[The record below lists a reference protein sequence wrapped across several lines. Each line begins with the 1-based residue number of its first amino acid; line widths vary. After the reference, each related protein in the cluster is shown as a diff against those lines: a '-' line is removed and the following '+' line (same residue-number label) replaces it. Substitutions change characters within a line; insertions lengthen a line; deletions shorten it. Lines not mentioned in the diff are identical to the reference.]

1 MFQPYRIALTM
12 RTPIVPGK
20 FPLHLDSLFYWFLS
34 EFIDNDDEI
43 LDILDTVL
51 EKQDDTYLCSAM
63 YFQDKPKYIRYGVTS
78 KSDTM
83 IDNLVDMQAWTNDK
97 VMGETKMASVHAI
110 AAKTAFFNATCD
122 KEKAEALL
130 KKIHGVGRLTNT
142 GFGEIASISFVQLKR
157 DQSVIS
163 DGRLMRVVK
172 DIGLTPEQI
181 KQVDGYKDYGR
192 YSPPYHTQSKSS
204 VIIPK
209 RLIYTLPFNNAK
221 KKGNKKGF
229 GK

>member
-1 MFQPYRIALTM
+1 MFQPYRIALAM

-34 EFIDNDDEI
+34 EFMDNDEEI
-43 LDILDTVL
+43 LDIMDTVL

-63 YFQDKPKYIRYGVTS
+63 YFQDKPKYISCGVMS

-83 IDNLVDMQAWTNDK
+83 IDNLIDMQAWTDDK
-97 VMGETKMASVHAI
+97 VIGETKMASVHAI

-142 GFGEIASISFVQLKR
+142 GFGEIASISFVQLNR
-157 DQSVIS
+157 DLSVIS

-172 DIGLTPEQI
+172 DIGLTPEQL
-181 KQVDGYKDYGR
+181 KQLGGVKDYGR
-192 YSPPYHTQSKSS
+192 YSPPYHTHSKSA

-209 RLIYTLPFNNAK
+209 RLIYTLPQNNAK
-221 KKGNKKGF
+221 NKGNK
-229 GK
+229 

>member
-34 EFIDNDDEI
+34 EFMDNDDEI

-63 YFQDKPKYIRYGVTS
+63 YFQDKPKYISCGVMS

-83 IDNLVDMQAWTNDK
+83 IDNLIDMQAWTDDK
-97 VMGETKMASVHAI
+97 VIGETKMASVHAI

-157 DQSVIS
+157 DLSVIS

-172 DIGLTPEQI
+172 DIGLTPEQL
-181 KQVDGYKDYGR
+181 KQLGGVKDYGR
-192 YSPPYHTQSKSS
+192 YSPPYHTHSKSA

-209 RLIYTLPFNNAK
+209 RLIYTLPLNNAK
-221 KKGNKKGF
+221 NKGKK
-229 GK
+229 

>member
-1 MFQPYRIALTM
+1 MFQPYRIALAM

-34 EFIDNDDEI
+34 EFMDNDEEI
-43 LDILDTVL
+43 LDIMDTVL

-63 YFQDKPKYIRYGVTS
+63 YFQDKPKYISCGVVS

-83 IDNLVDMQAWTNDK
+83 IDNLIDMQAWTDDK
-97 VMGETKMASVHAI
+97 VIGETKMASVHAI

-142 GFGEIASISFVQLKR
+142 GFGEIASISFFQLNR
-157 DQSVIS
+157 DRSVMS
-163 DGRLMRVVK
+163 EGRLMHVVK
-172 DIGLTPEQI
+172 DIGLTPEQL
-181 KQVDGYKDYGR
+181 KQLGGVKDYGR
-192 YSPPYHTQSKSS
+192 YSPPYHTHSKSA

-209 RLIYTLPFNNAK
+209 RLIYTLPLNNAK
-221 KKGNKKGF
+221 NKGKK
-229 GK
+229 

>member
-1 MFQPYRIALTM
+1 MFQPYRIALAM

-34 EFIDNDDEI
+34 EFMDNDEEI
-43 LDILDTVL
+43 LDIMDTVL

-63 YFQDKPKYIRYGVTS
+63 YFQDKPKYISCGVMS

-83 IDNLVDMQAWTNDK
+83 IDNLIDMQAWTDDK
-97 VMGETKMASVHAI
+97 VIGETKMASVHAI

-142 GFGEIASISFVQLKR
+142 GFGEIASISFVQLNR
-157 DQSVIS
+157 DLSVIS

-172 DIGLTPEQI
+172 DIGLTPEQL
-181 KQVDGYKDYGR
+181 KQLGGVKDYGR
-192 YSPPYHTQSKSS
+192 YSPPYHTHSKSA

-209 RLIYTLPFNNAK
+209 RLIYTLPLNNAK
-221 KKGNKKGF
+221 NKGKK
-229 GK
+229 

>member
-1 MFQPYRIALTM
+1 MFQPYRIALSM
-12 RTPIVPGK
+12 RTAIVPGK
-20 FPLHLDSLFYWFLS
+20 YPLHLDSLFYWFLS
-34 EFIDNDDEI
+34 DFMENDDEI
-43 LDILDTVL
+43 LSTLDTII
-51 EKQDDTYLCSAM
+51 EKQDDTYLCSAL
-63 YFQDKPKYIRYGVTS
+63 YFQDKPKYIRCGVTS

-83 IDNLVDMQAWTNDK
+83 IDNLIDMQAWSNDK

-110 AAKTAFFNATCD
+110 AAKTAYFNATCD

-130 KKIHGVGRLTNT
+130 KKIHGIGRLTNT
-142 GFGEIASISFVQLKR
+142 GFGEIASISFEKLSR

-172 DIGLTPEQI
+172 DIGLSPDQI
-181 KQVDGYKDYGR
+181 NRVDGYKDNGR
-192 YSPPYHTQSKSS
+192 YSPPYHTQTKSV

-209 RLIYTLPFNNAK
+209 RLIYTLPSNSK
-221 KKGNKKGF
+221 KKGFKKGF

>member
-1 MFQPYRIALTM
+1 MFQPYRIALAM

-34 EFIDNDDEI
+34 EFMDNDDEI

-63 YFQDKPKYIRYGVTS
+63 YFQDKPKYISCGVMS

-83 IDNLVDMQAWTNDK
+83 IDNLIDMQAWTDDK
-97 VMGETKMASVHAI
+97 VIGETKMASVHAI

-142 GFGEIASISFVQLKR
+142 GFGEIASISFVQLNR
-157 DQSVIS
+157 DLSVIS

-172 DIGLTPEQI
+172 DIGLTPEQL
-181 KQVDGYKDYGR
+181 KQLGGVKDYGR
-192 YSPPYHTQSKSS
+192 YSPPYHTHSKSA

-209 RLIYTLPFNNAK
+209 RLIYTLPLNNAK
-221 KKGNKKGF
+221 NKGKK
-229 GK
+229 

>member
-1 MFQPYRIALTM
+1 MFQPYRIALAM

-34 EFIDNDDEI
+34 EFMDNDEEI
-43 LDILDTVL
+43 LDIMDTVL

-63 YFQDKPKYIRYGVTS
+63 YFQDKPKYISCGVVS

-83 IDNLVDMQAWTNDK
+83 IDNLIDMQAWTDDK
-97 VMGETKMASVHAI
+97 VIGETKMASVHAI

-142 GFGEIASISFVQLKR
+142 GFGEIASISFVQLNR
-157 DQSVIS
+157 DLSVIS

-172 DIGLTPEQI
+172 DIGLTPEQL
-181 KQVDGYKDYGR
+181 KQLGGVKDYGR
-192 YSPPYHTQSKSS
+192 YSPPYHTHSKSA

-209 RLIYTLPFNNAK
+209 RLIYTLPLNNAK
-221 KKGNKKGF
+221 NKGKK
-229 GK
+229 